1 MIDKLKDFDVGHI
14 FHYDLDNTNHKIG
27 EIMKVLLLALISF
40 SVMATTVGLS
50 THPFAVENRVITT
63 EFDNYTSSGTG
74 MGLTARYY
82 QRVNRLLNYD
92 VGFSINEGDRANRL
106 MVGADYEIFPDYGR
120 QPRLS
125 VKGLF
130 ETMEFD
136 TERINSFGA
145 APTLSKGFSFWGKEA
160 FPFIALPYRVSLN
173 EDQNTY
179 DTSLAFATGITGQ
192 LDLGGNNKVVGNIE
206 ANWNLQNSYSAIVM
220 GVSVPLN

>member
-1 MIDKLKDFDVGHI
+1 
-14 FHYDLDNTNHKIG
+14 
-27 EIMKVLLLALISF
+27 MKVLLLALISM

-50 THPFAVENRVITT
+50 THPFSVENRVITT
-63 EFDNYTSSGTG
+63 EFDNYTSSGQG

-82 QRVNRLLNYD
+82 QRVNQALNYD
-92 VGFSINEGDRANRL
+92 VGFSINEGERANRL
-106 MVGADYEIFPDYGR
+106 LVGTDYEIFPDFGR

-136 TERINSFGA
+136 NERINSFGA

-173 EDQNTY
+173 DDQNTY
-179 DTSLAFATGITGQ
+179 ETSIALATGITGR
-192 LDLGGNNKVVGNIE
+192 LDIGGNTEVVGNIE
-206 ANWNLQNSYSAIVM
+206 ANFNLDNSYSALVM

>member
-1 MIDKLKDFDVGHI
+1 
-14 FHYDLDNTNHKIG
+14 
-27 EIMKVLLLALISF
+27 MKVLLLALVSM

-50 THPFAVENRVITT
+50 THPFSVDNKVITT
-63 EFDNYTSSGTG
+63 EFDNYTSAGQG

-82 QRVNRLLNYD
+82 QRVNQALNYD

-106 MVGADYEIFPDYGR
+106 LVGADYEIFPDFGR

-136 TERINSFGA
+136 NERVNSFGA

-179 DTSLAFATGITGQ
+179 DTSLAFATGITGR
-192 LDLGGNNKVVGNIE
+192 LDVGSNTEIVGNIE
-206 ANWNLQNSYSAIVM
+206 ANFNLENSYSALVM

>member
-1 MIDKLKDFDVGHI
+1 MKL
-14 FHYDLDNTNHKIG
+14 
-27 EIMKVLLLALISF
+27 LLLALISM

-50 THPFAVENRVITT
+50 THPFAIENRVITT

-82 QRVNRLLNYD
+82 ERVNSLLNYD

-106 MVGADYEIFPDYGR
+106 MLGADYELIPDYGR
-120 QPRLS
+120 QPRAS
-125 VKGLF
+125 VKTIL

-136 TERINSFGA
+136 NERINTVGI

-160 FPFIALPYRVSLN
+160 FPFVALPYRVSLN
-173 EDQNTY
+173 DDQGTY
-179 DTSLAFATGITGQ
+179 DTSLALATGITGR
-192 LDLGGNNKVVGNIE
+192 LDIGGNKDVVGNIE
-206 ANWNLQNSYSAIVM
+206 ANFNLDNSFSAIVM

>member
-1 MIDKLKDFDVGHI
+1 
-14 FHYDLDNTNHKIG
+14 
-27 EIMKVLLLALISF
+27 MKVLLLALISM

-50 THPFAVENRVITT
+50 THPFSVENRVITT
-63 EFDNYTSSGTG
+63 EFDNYTSSGQG

-82 QRVNRLLNYD
+82 QRVNQALNYD
-92 VGFSINEGDRANRL
+92 VGFSINEGERANRL
-106 MVGADYEIFPDYGR
+106 LVGTDYEIFPDFGR

-136 TERINSFGA
+136 NERINSFGA

-173 EDQNTY
+173 DDQNTY
-179 DTSLAFATGITGQ
+179 ETSIALATGITGR
-192 LDLGGNNKVVGNIE
+192 LDIGGNTEVVGNIE
-206 ANWNLQNSYSAIVM
+206 ANFNLENSYSALVM